1 MVDERRIEDT
11 LDDIK
16 RIIFYY
22 SDSIDYSVYIKELVS
37 ILNMIKVAKQNE
49 KLKKSSGLTK
59 LEERAKLYLAK
70 IRVYQS
76 HFENQEVSEKE
87 QFFFIKPT

>member
-1 MVDERRIEDT
+1 MFEDGRIEDT

-22 SDSIDYSVYIKELVS
+22 SDSIDYTDYIKELEAV
-37 ILNMIKVAKQNE
+37 LMT
-49 KLKKSSGLTK
+49 LKNAQSNNSDSKRRVVLAN

-70 IRVYQS
+70 VKTYQL
-76 HFENQEVSEKE
+76 HYENQDNTEMA
-87 QFFFIKPT
+87 

>member
-1 MVDERRIEDT
+1 MFEDGRIEDT

-22 SDSIDYSVYIKELVS
+22 SDSIDYTDYIKELEAVL
-37 ILNMIKVAKQNE
+37 IT
-49 KLKKSSGLTK
+49 LKDAQSNNSDSKRRVVLAN

-70 IRVYQS
+70 VKTYQL
-76 HFENQEVSEKE
+76 HYENQDNTEMA
-87 QFFFIKPT
+87 